1 MDIGKSVNVS
11 VRGLIEMS
19 KTSLSDAAYES
30 VRIFVT
36 VSLMNLVR
44 SSLYKFIYDSISLSV
59 YEPVNRTVNNS
70 INIT

>member
-19 KTSLSDAAYES
+19 KTSLSGAAYES

-44 SSLYKFIYDSISLSV
+44 SSLYNFIYDSISLSV
-59 YEPVNRTVNNS
+59 YEPVNRGVNNS
-70 INIT
+70 IDIT